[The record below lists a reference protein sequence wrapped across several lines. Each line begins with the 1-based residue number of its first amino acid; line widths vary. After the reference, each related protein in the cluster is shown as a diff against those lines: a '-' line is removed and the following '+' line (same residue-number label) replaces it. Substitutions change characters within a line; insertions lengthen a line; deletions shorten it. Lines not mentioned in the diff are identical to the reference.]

1 MLINNFLITEFRVS
15 HTARQSDKENGERIS
30 RDVDIVS
37 MCKAVSILH
46 DKRLPHDMRYVD
58 VSTLGKQS
66 IFLRRHFRICLDLSV
81 GRWNET
87 HLLLNTI

>member
-37 MCKAVSILH
+37 MYKAVSILH
-46 DKRLPHDMRYVD
+46 DTTARLPHDMRYVD

-66 IFLRRHFRICLDLSV
+66 IFLRRHFRICLNLTV
-81 GRWNET
+81 GR
-87 HLLLNTI
+87 